1 MPVPPYYS
9 FLALGCPV
17 SFARHCEACSEAND
31 EATQK
36 SHDIAGLLRRSLRYT
51 PRNDVQK
58 KQDNPKLKRY
68 IYTIGLTVA
77 GENGKIMGLWV

>member
-1 MPVPPYYS
+1 MVFTIGIKKKIVSIVHPVVSIVVKKRENYS
-9 FLALGCPV
+9 VLALGCPV

-51 PRNDVQK
+51 PRNDEVF
-58 KQDNPKLKRY
+58 
-68 IYTIGLTVA
+68 
-77 GENGKIMGLWV
+77 